1 MKQRT
6 DNPPSRS
13 SNLLAGT
20 KFIIADMA
28 IFQVCIEAA
37 GTEFIFMEE
46 GSDLISVLMEFQV
59 KLEKLNQALKDRY
72 QDLDLSDDELCTLVG
87 VNKTEAV
94 VFTKIIYLTRTSA
107 RINIHGGQLC

>member
-1 MKQRT
+1 
-6 DNPPSRS
+6 
-13 SNLLAGT
+13 
-20 KFIIADMA
+20 MA